1 MSSTRYGGVI
11 VPALRS
17 TGTSQTLETDGGVSL
32 YTSVAIGADGNPVIS
47 HHDNTVGDLELA
59 IPVVSVTGIAFD

>member
-11 VPALRS
+11 VPALRI
-17 TGTSQTLETDGGVSL
+17 TGTNQTLETDGGVGL
-32 YTSVAIGADGNPVIS
+32 YTSVAISADGNPVIS
-47 HHDNTVGDLELA
+47 YHDNTNGDLELA